1 MKMFDLKKITKMEPV
16 KYIIINGIEIRQEDI
31 LATID
36 VLDSYDTLNDYDMP
50 CDYDTAK
57 ALCEIGLLKKRYGE
71 RQATLY
77 SIKDEELKKKILDYI
92 YEEG

>member
-16 KYIIINGIEIRQEDI
+16 QYIIINEVEIKQEDI

-36 VLDSYDTLNDYDMP
+36 TLDNYDTLNDYNMP
-50 CDYDTAK
+50 CDDDTLK
-57 ALCEIGLLKKRYGE
+57 ALCEIGLLKKGYGE

-92 YEEG
+92 YEEE